1 MSTEV
6 KDFRNRD
13 YINTDSKKELEYWCE
28 KYNIVPEEIK
38 KTINEVGS
46 LVKDVE
52 KRLRK
57 KIKPKG
63 LTRSN

>member
-1 MSTEV
+1 MPDKM

-13 YINTDSKKELEYWCE
+13 HINTDDKKELEYWCE
-28 KYNIVPEEIK
+28 KYNVAPEEIK
-38 KTINEVGS
+38 KTIVEVGS

-57 KIKPKG
+57 KIKSTPFIP
-63 LTRSN
+63 SN